1 MNLEEGELDIL
12 IGGPPCQ
19 GFTTAGPRF
28 WDDPRNHLLK
38 MYVHALEVLKP
49 KWFFMENVEG
59 LLTSNN
65 GKYVQEA
72 INAFVNLGY
81 KVRLEKIYSHEYGVP
96 QRRKRVI
103 VLGNRIGIDFEMPKP
118 TSHATGQIYRNG
130 SISINEAIDGLPKA
144 GPTSDFIARY
154 SAKANSDLERDLR
167 NNATKVSD
175 HYYSELT
182 GDNRQRVEALKP
194 GQTMKDLP
202 EHLQHESFKRR
213 ANRRVMDGTPSE
225 KRGGA
230 PSGLKRLVGHE
241 PSLTITSAA
250 TREFIHPTENR
261 PLTIRECARIQT
273 FPDSFSFC
281 GTNQQK
287 ILQIGNAIPAVLA
300 YKFANHIKNEY
311 GFSYQSTDS
320 AGELLG
326 YKLTKSEGM
335 SPALNRTNILLQ
347 KIIKSNTSEQLEL
360 I

>member
-1 MNLEEGELDIL
+1 
-12 IGGPPCQ
+12 
-19 GFTTAGPRF
+19 
-28 WDDPRNHLLK
+28 
-38 MYVHALEVLKP
+38 
-49 KWFFMENVEG
+49 MENVEG

-230 PSGLKRLVGHE
+230 PSGLKRLVGHDDVVK
-241 PSLTITSAA
+241 P
-250 TREFIHPTENR
+250 F
-261 PLTIRECARIQT
+261 
-273 FPDSFSFC
+273 
-281 GTNQQK
+281 GT
-287 ILQIGNAIPAVLA
+287 
-300 YKFANHIKNEY
+300 
-311 GFSYQSTDS
+311 QS
-320 AGELLG
+320 
-326 YKLTKSEGM
+326 
-335 SPALNRTNILLQ
+335 
-347 KIIKSNTSEQLEL
+347 
-360 I
+360 